1 MIVVKLVRNGVLP
14 NPVMTLDLIQ
24 LEPSVRIIL
33 EQSLDQIASAL
44 LNTRGKSVLSV
55 DNSSVGLV
63 GLLTFERRTSL
74 ELLFDFNHIT
84 KHSVNFYSRST
95 LSSFSI
101 HFLIRG

>member
-1 MIVVKLVRNGVLP
+1 MDNLEPGGDCRQTCAEWHAP
-14 NPVMTLDLIQ
+14 DLIQ

-44 LNTRGKSVLSV
+44 LDTRGESVLSV

-84 KHSVNFYSRST
+84 K
-95 LSSFSI
+95 
-101 HFLIRG
+101 

>member
-1 MIVVKLVRNGVLP
+1 MIVVKLVRNGMLP
-14 NPVMTLDLIQ
+14 NPVMALDLIQ

-63 GLLTFERRTSL
+63 CLLTFERRTSL
-74 ELLFDFNHIT
+74 KL
-84 KHSVNFYSRST
+84 
-95 LSSFSI
+95 
-101 HFLIRG
+101 

>member
-1 MIVVKLVRNGVLP
+1 MIVVKLVRNGMLP

-44 LNTRGKSVLSV
+44 LNTRGKSVLRV

-63 GLLTFERRTSL
+63 CLLTFERRTSL
-74 ELLFDFNHIT
+74 ELLFDLNHIQVMYRCLPIPCLP
-84 KHSVNFYSRST
+84 KN
-95 LSSFSI
+95 
-101 HFLIRG
+101 